1 MEILETE
8 GYALSLEKLLIY
20 SESRFTIVS
29 QIYCFLKKSRSKSFV
44 IRIPFGLEY
53 NVIRN
58 FFIYLDPLQLDSRET
73 RRISYPTTTFI
84 LKRTRTISFLT
95 LISARKIHFFPLGS
109 PLNRRTLEFSITRCT
124 KRDLKSIWKSEVGG
138 KQRVAV
144 KYGFES
150 NAFVRLLR
158 EMRFRCV

>member
-29 QIYCFLKKSRSKSFV
+29 QIYCFLKKSKSFV

-73 RRISYPTTTFI
+73 RTISYPTTSLF
-84 LKRTRTISFLT
+84 LKER
-95 LISARKIHFFPLGS
+95 AQFPS
-109 PLNRRTLEFSITRCT
+109 
-124 KRDLKSIWKSEVGG
+124 
-138 KQRVAV
+138 
-144 KYGFES
+144 
-150 NAFVRLLR
+150 
-158 EMRFRCV
+158 

>member
-8 GYALSLEKLLIY
+8 DYALSLEKLLIY

-58 FFIYLDPLQLDSRET
+58 FFIYLHPLQLDSRET
-73 RRISYPTTTFI
+73 RTISYPTTSLF
-84 LKRTRTISFLT
+84 LKER
-95 LISARKIHFFPLGS
+95 AQFPS
-109 PLNRRTLEFSITRCT
+109 
-124 KRDLKSIWKSEVGG
+124 
-138 KQRVAV
+138 
-144 KYGFES
+144 
-150 NAFVRLLR
+150 
-158 EMRFRCV
+158 

>member
-20 SESRFTIVS
+20 PESRFTIVS

-73 RRISYPTTTFI
+73 RTISYPTTTFL
-84 LKRTRTISFLT
+84 LKRTRKNFLLNLNLSSKNPLLSTWIPIKPSNSGILNHT
-95 LISARKIHFFPLGS
+95 LYETRFKID
-109 PLNRRTLEFSITRCT
+109 LEI
-124 KRDLKSIWKSEVGG
+124 GG
-138 KQRVAV
+138 WR
-144 KYGFES
+144 
-150 NAFVRLLR
+150 
-158 EMRFRCV
+158 